1 MKLKTFKF
9 LVPIAAL
16 MSPMF
21 AAAGPGYTLAGVR
34 VLPLDV
40 PKVIAATDKMMASA
54 TGQKFK
60 GRLLLL
66 QHIADGNDPATLSI
80 VSIYKSAAELET
92 YANLMQ
98 DDPARAEYFKT
109 VAPISQLE
117 TTARTSTLKSWGDI
131 NDTDTVWNAH
141 YFNVTD
147 PAKFLAAVDAWMIS
161 PAGKKA
167 TGQVHLSAMSFGGVG
182 PVNVTHVISV
192 GYASIAEMEAAADA
206 NRNDTDWLKLLAAID
221 PISTHLGAD
230 LSRTLKQWGSASM
243 KSLTNP

>member
-1 MKLKTFKF
+1 MKHKTFKF

-16 MSPMF
+16 LSPMF
-21 AAAGPGYTLAGVR
+21 ASAGPGYALTSVR

-40 PKVIAATDKMMASA
+40 PTVIAATDKMMASA

-66 QHIADGNDPATLSI
+66 QHIADGDDPSTLSI

-92 YANLMQ
+92 YGNLMQ
-98 DDPARAEYFKT
+98 NDPARTEYLKAL
-109 VAPISQLE
+109 VPISQLE
-117 TTARTSTLKSWGDI
+117 RTARTSTLKSWGDI

-147 PAKFLAAVDAWMIS
+147 PAAFAAALDAWMNS
-161 PAGKKA
+161 PMGKKA
-167 TGQVHLSAMSFGGVG
+167 PGQVHLSAMSAGGVG

-192 GYASIAEMEAAADA
+192 GYASIAEMETYSDA
-206 NRNDTDWLKLLAAID
+206 TRTDPDWLKLLAAIR
-221 PISTHLGAD
+221 PVSTHLGAD